1 MNNIDAKME
10 PKFIGVLER
19 SMKKINSIFIALAA
33 IMIILLVIIIVQ
45 EVIRRYFF
53 NEPTTWALD
62 ISRFLLVYVFFLS
75 LAPAL
80 QSGAHVSTD
89 MVTSKLSPTMQWICK
104 QIAYGLTIIYGI
116 ILFWQVL
123 MPTIQVFANN
133 SIFPIVIEVP
143 MKYVYVIAPIG
154 TAQFVITSLIC
165 LILTFYRER
174 NVVEKPQHINL
185 D

>member
-1 MNNIDAKME
+1 MNKIETNIE
-10 PKFIGVLER
+10 PKFIIVVER
-19 SMKKINSIFIALAA
+19 IMKKINNVFIALAA
-33 IMIILLVIIIVQ
+33 VMIMALVIIIVQ

-53 NEPTTWALD
+53 NQPSTWALD

-104 QIAYGLTIIYGI
+104 QIAYCLTIIYGI

-123 MPTIQVFANN
+123 MPTIQVFSNN
-133 SIFPIVIEVP
+133 RIFPIVIEVP

-154 TAQFVITSLIC
+154 TAQFVITSIIC

-174 NVVEKPQHINL
+174 ILLKNL
-185 D
+185 NKSI